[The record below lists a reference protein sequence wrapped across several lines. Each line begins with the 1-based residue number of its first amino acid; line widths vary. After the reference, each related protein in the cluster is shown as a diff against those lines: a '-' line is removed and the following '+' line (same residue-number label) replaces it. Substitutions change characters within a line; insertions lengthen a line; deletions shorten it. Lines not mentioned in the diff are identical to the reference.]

1 MGLSSK
7 QVSRDGVGWNQALLQ
22 ADHQQLP
29 KPPSMKR
36 QQPTATN
43 QQQQA
48 VAEPPLKCPRCE
60 STNTKFCYYNN
71 YNKTQPRHFCKAC
84 KRHWTKGG
92 TLRNV
97 PVGGGRKN
105 KRIKTSN
112 TSSTITTTTTSGSNI
127 NNNNNN
133 RINNNTHLGIQCHH
147 QQQPI
152 ISRQNNLGNFVF
164 GDDHDQKNLS
174 EILYQA
180 MIHQH
185 HDHNYYSSPVVP
197 SSSNFIGSS
206 SNHESSLLFPYS
218 SSTSFDTTTTT
229 PPSSISNSINQS
241 SNVYNYAGSETIID
255 DPSSSTGMISST
267 TQPWQVSTT
276 TSTAMD
282 TTTTSFCNWD
292 DIIDTFVSSTQDL
305 NIPNW
310 VVDDSHDQTK
320 P

>member
-22 ADHQQLP
+22 VDHQQLP

-36 QQPTATN
+36 QQLTTTN
-43 QQQQA
+43 QQHQA
-48 VAEPPLKCPRCE
+48 AAEPPLKCPRCE

-112 TSSTITTTTTSGSNI
+112 TSTTTGGSNI

-133 RINNNTHLGIQCHH
+133 RVNKSTHLGLQCH
-147 QQQPI
+147 QQQQHSI
-152 ISRQNNLGNFVF
+152 ISRMNNPGNFVF
-164 GDDHDQKNLS
+164 GDDHDEKNLS
-174 EILYQA
+174 EILFQA

-185 HDHNYYSSPVVP
+185 HDHNYHPSPVVP
-197 SSSNFIGSS
+197 SSSNFNIGSS

-218 SSTSFDTTTTT
+218 SSTSFNTPTTTA
-229 PPSSISNSINQS
+229 PSAISNSINQS
-241 SNVYNYAGSETIID
+241 SNVYNYAVSEAIID

-267 TQPWQVSTT
+267 TTQPWQVSTT
-276 TSTAMD
+276 RTAMD

-292 DIIDTFVSSTQDL
+292 DIIDTFASSTQDL

-310 VVDDSHDQTK
+310 VVDDSHDHHTK